1 MRVWIP
7 SVNAVRVSR
16 SSSSVCF
23 FQTIHTKSS
32 HGSFVSFVCHRNS
45 TQRTAGLAGGG
56 PSTVRVAGSKSETAM
71 ESTNPSES
79 VVICGGGI
87 IGCSIAYYLSL
98 RGIGATVI
106 ERESVACAASGKA
119 GGFLAL
125 DWNDGSPV
133 GPLARRSFALHQH
146 LADTFGA
153 EAIGYRRV
161 TTLQVAAA
169 AKGEKRKRGGPDWL
183 DGKVVSVRPM
193 ADESTTAQVHPGK
206 LTRALMEAAE
216 QKGARLLKATVT
228 GLRLDPSGT
237 RIEGVVVGGVDV
249 VPARVCVLALGP
261 WTGRAGRWLP
271 SLPEATALKAHSIV
285 LKPPEPCPPTC
296 LFLSFRPTRGKQSDP
311 EVYPRPDG
319 TVYICGESEY
329 VDVPEDPATI
339 TPRQDAISNL
349 QEVGS
354 TVSSR
359 LEAAE
364 VLQAQA
370 CFLPLSEDSL
380 PLMGPVPGV
389 EGLYLATG
397 HSCWGI
403 LNGPATG
410 EAMAE
415 LILDGA
421 AKTVNISRLDPAR
434 FAKQR
439 VGR

>member
-1 MRVWIP
+1 
-7 SVNAVRVSR
+7 
-16 SSSSVCF
+16 
-23 FQTIHTKSS
+23 
-32 HGSFVSFVCHRNS
+32 
-45 TQRTAGLAGGG
+45 
-56 PSTVRVAGSKSETAM
+56 M

-237 RIEGVVVGGVDV
+237 RIEGVVLNGDEGEVL
-249 VPARVCVLALGP
+249 PARSVVLAMGP
-261 WTGRAGRWLP
+261 WTDKARAWLKGLPALSGHKYYSVVLQP
-271 SLPEATALKAHSIV
+271 SSPV
-285 LKPPEPCPPTC
+285 PGDC
-296 LFLSFRPTRGKQSDP
+296 LFTTFVSSAGKQSDP

>member
-237 RIEGVVVGGVDV
+237 RIEGV
-249 VPARVCVLALGP
+249 
-261 WTGRAGRWLP
+261 
-271 SLPEATALKAHSIV
+271 LPETEHGNVCPYVGVV
-285 LKPPEPCPPTC
+285 LFWGWK
-296 LFLSFRPTRGKQSDP
+296 RGLCS
-311 EVYPRPDG
+311 
-319 TVYICGESEY
+319 
-329 VDVPEDPATI
+329 
-339 TPRQDAISNL
+339 
-349 QEVGS
+349 VGS
-354 TVSSR
+354 
-359 LEAAE
+359 
-364 VLQAQA
+364 A
-370 CFLPLSEDSL
+370 C
-380 PLMGPVPGV
+380 V
-389 EGLYLATG
+389 
-397 HSCWGI
+397 
-403 LNGPATG
+403 
-410 EAMAE
+410 
-415 LILDGA
+415 
-421 AKTVNISRLDPAR
+421 
-434 FAKQR
+434 
-439 VGR
+439 